1 MFEKVGQRMAETIM
15 LMKLDI
21 EDLPWVD
28 GRLNVYKL
36 LSCWKEHHDT

>member
-1 MFEKVGQRMAETIM
+1 MFDKLGPRMYEIILRM
-15 LMKLDI
+15 NIPI

-36 LSCWKEHHDT
+36 LTSYLENK